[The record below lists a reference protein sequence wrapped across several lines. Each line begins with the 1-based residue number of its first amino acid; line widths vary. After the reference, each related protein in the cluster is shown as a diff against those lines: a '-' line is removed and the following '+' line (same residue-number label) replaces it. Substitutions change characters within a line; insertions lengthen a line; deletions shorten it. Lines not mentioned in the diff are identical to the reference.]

1 VRSYGSKGTRRLGCF
16 APAGLL
22 VLATAFVAS
31 AVTAADASE
40 LPITLSP
47 PVNVSR
53 TSTFSQ
59 SPAIA
64 TDGAGGVYVM
74 WEEMGGYLLPF
85 SRSADGGR
93 TFSQPTLVVPGDWN
107 LSFGQIRLASGGP
120 GDVQAVFT
128 SFNTYWG
135 GAEIVHV
142 ASSDGGD
149 TFASPRAISSLDYFN
164 SYVADVTTGWGVA
177 AAWANTDLATE
188 STIDFCVS
196 EDAGATFS
204 TPKRVDAPGAYR
216 SSPAVGAYGD
226 SDVYVA
232 WVGNDDPLGSLYA
245 EEVYFSRSTDR
256 GATFST
262 PVNVSSNSEK
272 SWPPRLAVDEAGV
285 IYLVWPEG
293 DFTVDEKLL
302 FTSSLDGGAT
312 FSEPRVL
319 VGPTSWVE
327 ASIAAVGEGVLWVA
341 WTEGASAPDP
351 APESFIMRSLDGGS
365 TFSMA
370 VPVPGASGIASKSSE
385 EVLVA
390 WSEVPVG
397 EEWPDVYVLRGEVVT
412 CGDADA
418 DGKVSAT
425 DALLVLR
432 ASVGAAECA
441 ECRCDVNAVGGVSAT
456 DALLILRAAVGQP
469 VSLACP
475 SC

>member
-1 VRSYGSKGTRRLGCF
+1 MRRYESNGTRRLGRP
-16 APAGLL
+16 APWRLL
-22 VLATAFVAS
+22 VLATTFAATTVN
-31 AVTAADASE
+31 TADGEE

-53 TSTFSQ
+53 TTTFSQ

-93 TFSQPTLVVPGDWN
+93 TFSELTLVVPGDWD

-142 ASSDGGD
+142 ASSDAGA
-149 TFASPRAISSLDYFN
+149 TFPSPRAISSLDYFN
-164 SYVADVTTGWGVA
+164 SYIADVATGWGVA
-177 AAWANTDLATE
+177 AVWANTDLATE
-188 STIDFCVS
+188 STIEFSMS

-204 TPKRVDAPGAYR
+204 TPKRVDAPGGYR
-216 SSPAVGAYGD
+216 SSPAVGVYGD

-232 WVGNDDPLGSLYA
+232 WVGNDDPFGDLSA
-245 EEVYFSRSTDR
+245 EEIYFSRSTDR
-256 GATFST
+256 GGVFSP

-272 SWPPRLAVDEAGV
+272 SWPPRLAVDGAGV
-285 IYLVWPEG
+285 IYLLWPEG
-293 DFTVDEKLL
+293 DFAVGEKLL
-302 FTSSLDGGAT
+302 FARSLDGGAT

-319 VGPTSWVE
+319 AGPTAWVE
-327 ASIAAVGEGVLWVA
+327 ANLAAVGEGVLWVA
-341 WTEGASAPDP
+341 WTEGAAAGDP
-351 APESFIMRSLDGGS
+351 APKSYVMRSLDGGG
-365 TFSMA
+365 TFSTA
-370 VPVPGASGIASKSSE
+370 VLVPGAGGIASRSHAE
-385 EVLVA
+385 VVLV
-390 WSEVPVG
+390 WSDVPEG
-397 EEWPDVYVLRGEVVT
+397 EEWPDIYVMRGEVVG
-412 CGDADA
+412 CGDADT

-425 DALLVLR
+425 DALLALR
-432 ASVGAAECA
+432 ASVGAADCA
-441 ECRCDVNAVGGVSAT
+441 ECRCDVNTAGGVSAT
-456 DALLILRAAVGQP
+456 DALLILRVAVGQP

-475 SC
+475 PC